1 MQKGYKV
8 LLLFLC
14 MDLNEIVHVSTTKE
28 KNTKKIALELANDT
42 GRKILEE
49 IYDSKRI
56 TASEIAENLQIPLP
70 TVLFHTERLTELNLV
85 KVADTKLSKKF
96 REIKY
101 YSPAKKAILI
111 IPAQKEE
118 AILSI
123 KNALQTRIVA
133 PLSLLIALGI
143 TVTIGWFTQREGSF
157 IQRGIEL
164 EKAAA
169 PLDVPVPEAANALEA
184 NTFHYFLLG
193 SVVLCIVFVCIYILA
208 RIIQKRALLSK

>member
-1 MQKGYKV
+1 
-8 LLLFLC
+8 
-14 MDLNEIVHVSTTKE
+14 MDLNEIVHITTTKE
-28 KNTKKIALELANDT
+28 KSTKKIALELANDT

-49 IYDSKRI
+49 IYNLNII

-70 TVLFHTERLTELNLV
+70 TVLFHIERLTELNLV

-111 IPAQKEE
+111 IPAQEKET
-118 AILSI
+118 ISSI

-143 TVTIGWFTQREGSF
+143 TVTIGWFTQRKESF
-157 IQRGIEL
+157 VQRL
-164 EKAAA
+164 AAEKA
-169 PLDVPVPEAANALEA
+169 PLDVPIPEATNVGV

-193 SVVLCIVFVCIYILA
+193 SVVLCVIFICIYIFA
-208 RIIQKRALLSK
+208 KIIQKK

>member
-1 MQKGYKV
+1 MQKSYKA

-14 MDLNEIVHVSTTKE
+14 MDLNEIVHISTTKE

-49 IYDSKRI
+49 IYNLNII

-70 TVLFHTERLTELNLV
+70 TVLFHIERLTELNLV

-96 REIKY
+96 REIKC

-111 IPAQKEE
+111 IPAQEKET
-118 AILSI
+118 ISSI
-123 KNALQTRIVA
+123 KNALQARIVA

-143 TVTIGWFTQREGSF
+143 TVTIGWFTQRGETF
-157 IQRGIEL
+157 VQRL
-164 EKAAA
+164 ATEKAA
-169 PLDVPVPEAANALEA
+169 PLDVPVPEATNALEA

-193 SVVLCIVFVCIYILA
+193 SVVLCVIFVCIYVFA
-208 RIIQKRALLSK
+208 KIIQKK